1 MEQQMQ
7 TASRLIDSATQF
19 AVAYGFQIL
28 GALVVLIV
36 GLKIADWAGTRLAR
50 FAEARQIDVTLA
62 HFLGNVVKL
71 VLVALVVIVT
81 LGNLG
86 IAITP
91 LIAMVGAGAFG
102 ATLAI
107 QGLLANYGAGVSII
121 VSRPFVVGN
130 TIAVQS
136 ASGVVE
142 HVSLSTTTLIGEDGE
157 RILVPN
163 RRIVGEII
171 VNSDTWRIVESEIAV
186 AAGSDVARATAAL
199 REAVGRLPGIAA
211 TPAPQF
217 GLHDFIPGGIVLG
230 LRVWVPSRRY
240 FEFRYAVNEAALAAL
255 RGAGIALMAPPA
267 LDLAA
272 LKRPEKGQAS

>member
-1 MEQQMQ
+1 MQ
-7 TASRLIDSATQF
+7 TASRLIDSAIQF

>member
-1 MEQQMQ
+1 MQ